1 MAFDLRLIYA
11 SDLEGGS
18 TKTLNNAVNF
28 AAITEA
34 LKKNE
39 SSSLVISAGDNII
52 PGPFYNAGGVRSGI
66 RDSGILNNVYNQLLD
81 LSENGYDSLRERSG
95 IVDIA
100 IMNAIGFDASAVG
113 NHEFDAGTAA
123 FEDLIA
129 QDARGAEGPAGDR
142 YVGTFFPYLSANL
155 DFSGDSGLAGL
166 FKDEVIDATGG
177 AGGRAI
183 APAATFELTDKNG
196 TTSKVG
202 LIGATTPVLSTISSP
217 GNVVANGTGG
227 LNTYPQSPSELEAVV
242 ADLAS
247 VLQPTIDAVIAKGV
261 NKVVMV
267 THLQQSEMEKLLIQR
282 LKGVDVVVAG
292 GSGTSFFDNGTTTT
306 TDDDVFTTKNAD
318 GNTAYVVSVPGLY
331 STVGVIDLKFDD
343 NGVPSIVNASG
354 YASTKE
360 NVDLLGGNL
369 TGEPASLV
377 KQLVDKVQSIVFE
390 KDQQIYG
397 YTSTYLQG
405 NRGFIRTEE
414 TNFGNL
420 AADSQ
425 LWKAKQ
431 IDSGITVSL
440 KNGGGLRAPIG
451 DIGGTDKNPILM
463 PPESRTVEQDGYLKP
478 AGAIS
483 QLDLEN
489 TLRFNNSLVVVE
501 TTASGLQKL
510 MEHAVSASS
519 SGNTPGQF
527 AQIGGMRLQFDHGK
541 DYSTAVG
548 TQRIRSLVITDD
560 NDTITDVII
569 QEGDLIGNPSR
580 VIKMVTLDFLANNDG
595 DSYPF
600 SEVATS
606 ITNLTLNG
614 NNVTEQDALAEYLQ
628 KYHSTPI
635 TAYDEAETD
644 AAQDSRIINNG
655 VGNTGTIINEVSA
668 DCWVDRVTGQHHYV
682 AAGSQEEAI
691 LLNDSN
697 WNKSGDSV
705 NWLTNAG
712 ESKTTFDIFRLYNSN
727 TGAHLFTINPI
738 ERSLAATNHGY
749 IYEGV
754 VGNAYAA
761 TTSGV
766 DAIYRFH
773 DSSINT
779 YAYSG
784 DSNAFSGAWVNE
796 GIAFYV

>member
-34 LKKNE
+34 LKSEK
-39 SSSLVISAGDNII
+39 SSSLIVSAGDNTI

-66 RDSGILNNVYNQLLD
+66 RDSGVLNNVYNQLLD
-81 LSENGYDSLRERSG
+81 LTENGYDSLRELPG
-95 IVDIA
+95 VVDIA
-100 IMNAIGFDASAVG
+100 VMNAIGFDASAVG
-113 NHEFDAGTAA
+113 NHEFDAGTSA

-129 QDARGAEGPAGDR
+129 QDARGSEGPAGDR

-155 DFSGDSGLAGL
+155 DFSGDSGLAAL
-166 FKDEVIDATGG
+166 SKDEVIDATGG
-177 AGGRAI
+177 AGGRTI
-183 APAATFELTDKNG
+183 APAATFELTDNNG
-196 TTSKVG
+196 TTAKVG
-202 LIGATTPVLSTISSP
+202 VIGATTPVLATISSP

-227 LNTYPQSPSELEAVV
+227 LNTYPQTTAELEAVV

-247 VLQPTIDAVIAKGV
+247 VLQPTVDAVIAKGV

-267 THLQQSEMEKLLIQR
+267 THLQQSELEKLLIQR

-292 GSGTSFFDNGTTTT
+292 GSGASSFDNGATAA

-318 GNTAYVVSVPGLY
+318 GNSAYVVSVPGLY
-331 STVGVIDLKFDD
+331 STVGVIDLKLDD
-343 NGVPSIVNASG
+343 NGVPSLVNANG

-377 KQLVDKVQSIVFE
+377 KQLVDQVQSIVFE
-390 KDQQIYG
+390 KDKQIYG

-463 PPESRTVEQDGYLKP
+463 PPEARTVEQDGYLKP

-501 TTASGLQKL
+501 TTASGLQTL

-519 SGNTPGQF
+519 TGNTPGQF

-541 DYSTAVG
+541 DYSTAEG

-560 NDTITDVII
+560 NDTIIDVII
-569 QEGDLIGNPSR
+569 QEGDLIGDPSR
-580 VIKMVTLDFLANNDG
+580 AIKMVTLDFLAKNDG

-600 SEVATS
+600 SKVATS
-606 ITNLTLNG
+606 ITNLQQNG
-614 NNVTEQDALAEYLQ
+614 SNVTEQDALAEYLQ
-628 KYHSTPI
+628 EYHSTPFA
-635 TAYDEAETD
+635 AYNEAETNVTE
-644 AAQDSRIINNG
+644 DSRIINNG
-655 VGNTGTIINEVSA
+655 AGNINAIINEVSA
-668 DCWVDRVTGQHHYV
+668 NRWLDQITGQHHYV
-682 AAGSQEEAI
+682 TAGSQEETV
-691 LLNDSN
+691 LSETTN
-697 WNKSGDSV
+697 WNKSGESI
-705 NWLTNAG
+705 NWLTDAG
-712 ESKTTFDIFRLYNSN
+712 ESKATFDIYRLYNSN

-738 ERSLAATNHGY
+738 EKSLAESNFGY
-749 IYEGV
+749 TYEGI

-761 TTSGV
+761 STTGT
-766 DAIYRFH
+766 DAVYRFH
-773 DSSINT
+773 NSGINS
-779 YAYSG
+779 YSYSE
-784 DSNAFSGAWVNE
+784 DASAFSGAWANE
-796 GIAFYV
+796 GIAFYI